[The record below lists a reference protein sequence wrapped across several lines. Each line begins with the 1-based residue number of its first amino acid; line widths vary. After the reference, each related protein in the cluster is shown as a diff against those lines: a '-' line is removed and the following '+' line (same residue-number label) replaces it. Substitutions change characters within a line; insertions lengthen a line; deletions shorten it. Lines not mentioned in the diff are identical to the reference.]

1 MITTLRGIAYKTVPE
16 FILVDK
22 LRYEKI
28 NYKILWSSSVL
39 VKLPEFNLYLTKK
52 FSLIWS
58 IGTFIFMSNA
68 SLLPLVNLIFY

>member
-28 NYKILWSSSVL
+28 NYKIL
-39 VKLPEFNLYLTKK
+39 
-52 FSLIWS
+52 
-58 IGTFIFMSNA
+58 
-68 SLLPLVNLIFY
+68 